1 MTIEGY
7 ALAFAVVGVNFSPTV
22 DSYLSVRPYMSWSG
36 SDAMQHRVLDPD
48 LGGVSQATTIGQAG
62 IYIISS
68 TPAGELW
75 NEDVNYWKNLWYRSE
90 PYPSG
95 TRSYEG
101 TESSS
106 SGLEVD
112 RVLAEAGR
120 LYEIQVGIRVYT
132 SALPVFSMTA
142 GAFADITAT
151 VPFFVVEET
160 GH

>member
-1 MTIEGY
+1 M
-7 ALAFAVVGVNFSPTV
+7 
-22 DSYLSVRPYMSWSG
+22 RWSG
-36 SDAMQHRVLDPD
+36 SDAIQHRDLEPD
-48 LGGVSQATTIGQAG
+48 LGRVSQATTIGQAG

-75 NEDVNYWKNLWYRSE
+75 HEDVNYWKNLWYRSE
-90 PYPSG
+90 RNPSG

-112 RVLAEAGR
+112 RVYAQAGR

-132 SALPVFSMTA
+132 SALPVFSVTA
-142 GAFADITAT
+142 GAFAEITAT
-151 VPFFVVEET
+151 VPFFVVAET
-160 GH
+160 SH